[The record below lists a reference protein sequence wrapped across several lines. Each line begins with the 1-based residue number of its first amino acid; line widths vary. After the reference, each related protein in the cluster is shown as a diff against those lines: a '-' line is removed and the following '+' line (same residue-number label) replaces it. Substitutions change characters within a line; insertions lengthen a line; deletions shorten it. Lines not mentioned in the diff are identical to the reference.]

1 MHATCTK
8 GVKEMWRNRPAD
20 TSEDE
25 PVVVDRTD
33 DPVIVERTNDPATST
48 RERVPER
55 VGERREEVASFMPVG
70 SMLGRVLVTLVG
82 AALLIVGAMLDWV
95 NGIAGTSMS
104 WEAYYRTNLSGG
116 SEFIRSAGAIVIGI
130 AILGLIGLATRGGWL
145 IRLAGALGIVAFVL
159 FLIEAIRA
167 DVVNVVGDLQV
178 GMWLVLAGGIVTV
191 IGGFFGGWKTV
202 AAERER
208 EVAVRR

>member
-1 MHATCTK
+1 
-8 GVKEMWRNRPAD
+8 MWRNRTAD
-20 TSEDE
+20 THEDE

-33 DPVIVERTNDPATST
+33 DPVVVERTNDPTYA
-48 RERVPER
+48 REQTTPER
-55 VGERREEVASFMPVG
+55 VGERREEVVSFMPVG
-70 SMLGRVLVTLVG
+70 SMLGRLILTLFG

-95 NGIAGTSMS
+95 NGVAGTSMS

-159 FLIEAIRA
+159 FLIQTIRA
-167 DVVNVVGDLQV
+167 DVVNAVDDLQV
-178 GMWLVLAGGIVTV
+178 GMWLILAGGVVTV
-191 IGGFFGGWKTV
+191 IGGFFGGWRTV
-202 AAERER
+202 AAEKER
-208 EVAVRR
+208 DVAVRR

>member
-1 MHATCTK
+1 M
-8 GVKEMWRNRPAD
+8 VERND
-20 TSEDE
+20 
-25 PVVVDRTD
+25 PVVV
-33 DPVIVERTNDPATST
+33 ERTKDPTYV
-48 RERVPER
+48 RERTAPER

-70 SMLGRVLVTLVG
+70 SMLGRVILTLFG

-104 WEAYYRTNLSGG
+104 WEAYYRANLSGN
-116 SEFIRSAGAIVIGI
+116 SEFITSAGAIVIGI

-159 FLIEAIRA
+159 FLIQAIRA
-167 DVVNVVGDLQV
+167 DVVNAVDDLQV

-191 IGGFFGGWKTV
+191 IGGFFGGWRTV
-202 AAERER
+202 AVEREHER
-208 EVAVRR
+208 EAAVRR

>member
-1 MHATCTK
+1 M
-8 GVKEMWRNRPAD
+8 VE
-20 TSEDE
+20 
-25 PVVVDRTD
+25 RTG
-33 DPVIVERTNDPATST
+33 DPVIVERTKDPAPRTYA
-48 RERVPER
+48 RESAVPER

-70 SMLGRVLVTLVG
+70 SMLGRVLVTLIG

-104 WEAYYRTNLSGG
+104 WEAYYRTELSGG
-116 SEFIRSAGAIVIGI
+116 SRFITSAGVIVIGI

-145 IRLAGALGIVAFVL
+145 IRLAGSLGIVAFVL

-167 DVVNVVGDLQV
+167 DVVNNVSDLQV
-178 GMWLVLAGGIVTV
+178 GMWLVLAGGVVTV
-191 IGGFFGGWKTV
+191 IGGFFGGWRTV

-208 EVAVRR
+208 EVTVRR

>member
-1 MHATCTK
+1 
-8 GVKEMWRNRPAD
+8 
-20 TSEDE
+20 
-25 PVVVDRTD
+25 VVERTD
-33 DPVIVERTNDPATST
+33 DPVVVERTNAPAPRTSA
-48 RERVPER
+48 RESPVPER
-55 VGERREEVASFMPVG
+55 VGERREEVVSFMPVG
-70 SMLGRVLVTLVG
+70 SVVGRVIVTLVG

-104 WEAYYRTNLSGG
+104 WEAYYRTTLSGG
-116 SEFIRSAGAIVIGI
+116 SEFITSAGAIVIGI

-167 DVVNVVGDLQV
+167 DVLNVVGDLGDLQV

-191 IGGFFGGWKTV
+191 IGGFFGGWRTV

>member
-1 MHATCTK
+1 
-8 GVKEMWRNRPAD
+8 MWRNRTTD
-20 TSEDE
+20 TRDDE
-25 PVVVDRTD
+25 PVVVERNN
-33 DPVIVERTNDPATST
+33 PVVVERTNHPTYV
-48 RERVPER
+48 RERTVPER

-70 SMLGRVLVTLVG
+70 SMLGRVILTLIG

-104 WEAYYRTNLSGG
+104 WEAYYRTNLSGN
-116 SEFIRSAGAIVIGI
+116 SEFITSAGAIVIGI

-159 FLIEAIRA
+159 FLIQAIRA
-167 DVVNVVGDLQV
+167 DVVNAVDDLQV

-191 IGGFFGGWKTV
+191 IGGFFGGWRTV
-202 AAERER
+202 AVEREHER
-208 EVAVRR
+208 EAAVRR